1 MHSGWEAL
9 NINLKIMNLLVEMI
23 HMPGGTDV
31 SFDVLGKIKE
41 HLLQGLTL
49 KGAVLWDVGE
59 GYRRKDF

>member
-1 MHSGWEAL
+1 
-9 NINLKIMNLLVEMI
+9 MI